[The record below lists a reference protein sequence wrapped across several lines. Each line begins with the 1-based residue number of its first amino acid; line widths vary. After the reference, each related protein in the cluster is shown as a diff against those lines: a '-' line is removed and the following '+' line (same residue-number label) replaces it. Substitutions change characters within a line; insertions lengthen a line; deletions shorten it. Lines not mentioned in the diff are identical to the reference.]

1 MKLSNRDAGGKE
13 RAHSQDAS
21 ESGEELAKK

>member
-1 MKLSNRDAGGKE
+1 MRMVLKDARGKE

-21 ESGEELAKK
+21 ESGDLEIF